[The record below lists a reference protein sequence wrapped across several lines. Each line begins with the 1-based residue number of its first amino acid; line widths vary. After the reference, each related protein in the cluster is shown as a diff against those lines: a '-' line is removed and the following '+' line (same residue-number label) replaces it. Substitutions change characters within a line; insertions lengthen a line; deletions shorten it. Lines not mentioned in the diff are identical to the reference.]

1 MMKMILA
8 VVQDIDADAATQVIT
23 DAGHRVTRV
32 ASTGGFFRQ
41 GNTTLLCAVE
51 EKQVDEILKLLRQ
64 TCQERTR
71 PMPVTL
77 DPGEAV
83 LSAGAYTEV
92 KIGGATVLVFP
103 VERFENI

>member
-1 MMKMILA
+1 MKMILA

-23 DAGHRVTRV
+23 DGGYRITRI

-51 EKQVDEILKLLRQ
+51 DNQVEGVVKLLRE
-64 TCQERTR
+64 TCKERTR

-92 KIGGATVLVFP
+92 KIGGATVLVFQ